1 MFSFFCLLDSD
12 ATVRLYLPPSLN
24 EKEVTKYPLV
34 IQVYGGPG
42 SQQIN
47 ERFNI
52 NWGYYL
58 STKKNIIYG
67 MIDGR
72 GSGYRGDKF
81 LHEVYHR
88 LGSVEVEDQIEVT
101 RFVTRNYLSTVILS
115 LDMQC

>member
-1 MFSFFCLLDSD
+1 MITIVNPD
-12 ATVRLYLPPSLN
+12 ATVRLYLPPILN
-24 EKEVTKYPLV
+24 ENQAIKYPLV

-58 STKKNIIYG
+58 STGKNVIYG

-81 LHEVYHR
+81 LHELYHN
-88 LGSVEVEDQIEVT
+88 LGSVEVDDQIEVT
-101 RFVTRNYLSTVILS
+101 RFVILLLCYMYFTTKPFS
-115 LDMQC
+115 